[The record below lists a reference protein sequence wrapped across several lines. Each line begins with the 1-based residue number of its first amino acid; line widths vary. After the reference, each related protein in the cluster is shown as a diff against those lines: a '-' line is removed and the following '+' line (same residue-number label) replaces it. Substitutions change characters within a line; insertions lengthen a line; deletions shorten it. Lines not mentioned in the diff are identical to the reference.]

1 MNERSSESDAIYYS
15 LVESYISSTREI
27 LNGYMTFE
35 RGIFRILN
43 NHLLYRSLP
52 VLASASVVAP
62 TPAPAAAPAPAPAP
76 AAPAAAPAA
85 PAPVVA
91 PTPTPAPV
99 VAPTP
104 PPPPQQPV
112 TRTFVRYRLPLPSL
126 TTRATRSSTTT
137 PTPPPSNLSSSSSFY
152 ISPSS
157 SPPPVSPPPPPPLL
171 PQTRSLSPIF
181 PTSRINGN
189 GNGNGNGVRELNF
202 NQPSNN
208 TINQNNTNINRI
220 QSRELENDSF
230 NFNYFQRL
238 LQRPLMRPLPQRPQ
252 PPQPVQLRHILQEP
266 EPELQTFL
274 FMQRAP
280 QQMPRESENVSSYLS
295 YDTIQTATKL
305 VPFCTIHEP
314 KNEICPIS
322 QIHFEEVDCV
332 MQIKHCKHNFNPYS
346 LFRWFDTNSTC
357 PMCRYNLNSYSHSN
371 HSNDDESSN
380 VNPNV
385 YIQHS
390 ESEIIYSES
399 ESESDFV

>member
-62 TPAPAAAPAPAPAP
+62 APAAAPAPAPAP
-76 AAPAAAPAA
+76 AA
-85 PAPVVA
+85 APVVA

-126 TTRATRSSTTT
+126 TTRATRTTTT
-137 PTPPPSNLSSSSSFY
+137 PPPPPSNLSSSSSFY

-189 GNGNGNGVRELNF
+189 GNGNGVRELNF

-220 QSRELENDSF
+220 QSRELENDNF